1 MRELTP
7 PAKRRRIERSYSN
20 SPSPDRTRGPRTE
33 QSTRQSREYN
43 SAGKQFSSQSVDKR
57 RSASSELRNTP
68 KSNKQ
73 RTDKRRRSRSAHSS
87 DSSRSVTPCRSPSI
101 SVIRAGG
108 KVSSDKK
115 HNRERSGSQESQESR
130 SRNRQSRSTKRDI
143 RNKSADIKSSDRRTE
158 QHKQHTPSPARRRRH
173 SSSPET
179 REDSSRRSHVRDKR
193 SSSQTERSREKESS
207 SNLKSHTDRPK
218 QPEYL
223 SSKAK

>member
-87 DSSRSVTPCRSPSI
+87 DSSRSVTPCRSPST

-108 KVSSDKK
+108 KVSSGKK

-130 SRNRQSRSTKRDI
+130 SRNRQSRSTEQDI
-143 RNKSADIKSSDRRTE
+143 RNKSADIKSSDRRTQ
-158 QHKQHTPSPARRRRH
+158 QHSRH

-179 REDSSRRSHVRDKR
+179 REDSSWRSHVRDKQ

>member
-20 SPSPDRTRGPRTE
+20 SPRPDRTRGRSTE
-33 QSTRQSREYN
+33 QSTRQRREYN

-73 RTDKRRRSRSAHSS
+73 RTDKRRSAHSS
-87 DSSRSVTPCRSPSI
+87 DSSRSVTPCRSPST

-108 KVSSDKK
+108 KVSSGKK
-115 HNRERSGSQESQESR
+115 HNRERSGSQESQEIR
-130 SRNRQSRSTKRDI
+130 SRNRQSRSTERDI

-158 QHKQHTPSPARRRRH
+158 QHKQHTPSPGRHRRY